1 MCHRFPTS
9 QGALAVAI
17 ALVSLAAVSVKGQAP
32 AAKTTKLWT
41 PPRTPNGQPD
51 LQGVWNYS
59 AGTPLERP
67 AAFAGKLTLTDDE
80 LAQAEKRILE
90 RNSRDRRDGSG
101 TNADVNRDHNEF
113 WDEKR
118 PTILMTRRTS
128 LIIDPPDGHV
138 PPLTPEARRR
148 EAARAEARRGHGPA
162 DSWED
167 QTWRTRCIWSQ
178 IGGPPML
185 APEAK
190 EVLLGNMWNFQIL
203 QTPDYVAIL
212 QEDFQ
217 ELRII
222 PLGERPHIGRDI
234 RQWLGDSRGHWE
246 GDTLVVDT
254 TNFTAKTNFR
264 GSSANLHLTER
275 FTRVAADAID
285 YQFTV
290 DDPTTWTRP
299 WTVAMPVAMTKGLIY
314 EYGCHEGNYSLPD
327 ILGGARAQEKAAAEA
342 ATKGS
347 K

>member
-1 MCHRFPTS
+1 
-9 QGALAVAI
+9 
-17 ALVSLAAVSVKGQAP
+17 
-32 AAKTTKLWT
+32 
-41 PPRTPNGQPD
+41 
-51 LQGVWNYS
+51 
-59 AGTPLERP
+59 
-67 AAFAGKLTLTDDE
+67 
-80 LAQAEKRILE
+80 
-90 RNSRDRRDGSG
+90 
-101 TNADVNRDHNEF
+101 
-113 WDEKR
+113 
-118 PTILMTRRTS
+118 
-128 LIIDPPDGHV
+128 
-138 PPLTPEARRR
+138 
-148 EAARAEARRGHGPA
+148 
-162 DSWED
+162 
-167 QTWRTRCIWSQ
+167 
-178 IGGPPML
+178 
-185 APEAK
+185 
-190 EVLLGNMWNFQIL
+190 
-203 QTPDYVAIL
+203 VAIL

-299 WTVAMPVAMTKGLIY
+299 WTVAMPVARTKGLIY

-327 ILGGARAQEKAAAEA
+327 ILGGARAQEKVAAEA